1 MPRVGYFYSMIKGIF
16 RNYSFL
22 VLVTLTFLASCGP
35 SLEEKARKI
44 ALRDSASIDSALKK
58 EEAAKRV
65 VLHRQKQLKD
75 SIKRLVQDSLKHK
88 TDSLK
93 AKVLTSDSTANT
105 RVKLVD
111 TNHNRRHYNSDTG
124 RQHKTD
130 TGRYHKNHHLTKN
143 NTSVKPLR
151 FDSALF
157 YKEQHLHKRNA
168 VDSLHK
174 RKPRKIS
181 LQTDTSIN

>member
-1 MPRVGYFYSMIKGIF
+1 MV
-16 RNYSFL
+16 
-22 VLVTLTFLASCGP
+22 SCGP

-65 VLHRQKQLKD
+65 ILHHQNQLKD
-75 SIKRLVQDSLKHK
+75 SVKRLAHDSLMRKA
-88 TDSLK
+88 DSLK
-93 AKVLTSDSTANT
+93 AKILSSDSAAGGRTKAI
-105 RVKLVD
+105 D
-111 TNHNRRHYNSDTG
+111 TNHKRRHYSSDTG
-124 RQHKTD
+124 RFHMSD
-130 TGRYHKNHHLTKN
+130 TGRFQQNHRQTRKK
-143 NTSVKPLR
+143 TSPKPLK

-157 YKEQHLHKRNA
+157 FKEQHLHKKNV

-174 RKPRKIS
+174 RKPKKIT